1 MPILGI
7 IASSFRSAAGPE
19 GAYDAL
25 ATVTL
30 SATTASITFAGIPSG
45 YKHLQIRFMGRS
57 TDTGG
62 DRIGQK
68 IQFNS
73 DTSSSY
79 ARHQLF
85 GDGSS
90 AAATA
95 TSSTTYIASGL
106 SELTAANAPANTFGV
121 GIIDILDYANTSKY
135 KTVRAL
141 TGQDQ
146 NSTSGRIFLASGL
159 WQSTSAITSIVLA
172 PETGNYVQYT
182 SIALYGI
189 KQETRMPTNTYVALD
204 KVTVGTATP
213 SITFS
218 SIPSGYTDLV
228 MVANFDG
235 SASSYVTLTF
245 NGVSGTSYSRTR
257 LIGNGSSATS
267 DRTANTSG
275 IINLTYNTAGTPV
288 TGIYQIMNYS
298 NTTTYKTVLCRDAAQ
313 PDNVA
318 AHVGMFR
325 GSTGSS
331 TEAITSVTL
340 TKGSGNF
347 TSGSTFSL
355 YGIAAAS
362 VGAKATGGIIYSDS
376 QYYYHVFGSTGTFTP
391 TQSLTCDYL
400 VVAGGGG
407 GGQGGGGG
415 AGGLRCTVG
424 ATGGGGSLESALS
437 LSASTNYTVTVG
449 AGGAGGTGASVDGST
464 GSNSVF
470 STITSNGG
478 GGGGSYGTAGR
489 AGLTG
494 GSGGGS
500 IVQNNTGA
508 TIAGGT
514 GTANQGYAGGSGSD
528 PGSSPNYFGGA
539 GGGGAGAVGGNGT
552 TGTSAGASVAGDGGA
567 GVTTSISGTSV
578 TYAGGGGG
586 FNEGNST
593 GSEGGTGGGGNGR
606 DTTHAASAGTI
617 NSGGGG
623 GGENASSTGGAGG
636 SGIVIVRYAK

>member
-1 MPILGI
+1 M
-7 IASSFRSAAGPE
+7 A
-19 GAYDAL
+19 
-25 ATVTL
+25 
-30 SATTASITFAGIPSG
+30 
-45 YKHLQIRFMGRS
+45 
-57 TDTGG
+57 
-62 DRIGQK
+62 
-68 IQFNS
+68 
-73 DTSSSY
+73 
-79 ARHQLF
+79 
-85 GDGSS
+85 
-90 AAATA
+90 
-95 TSSTTYIASGL
+95 
-106 SELTAANAPANTFGV
+106 
-121 GIIDILDYANTSKY
+121 
-135 KTVRAL
+135 
-141 TGQDQ
+141 
-146 NSTSGRIFLASGL
+146 
-159 WQSTSAITSIVLA
+159 
-172 PETGNYVQYT
+172 
-182 SIALYGI
+182 
-189 KQETRMPTNTYVALD
+189 TNTYVALD
-204 KVTVGTATP
+204 KVTVSGSSTT
-213 SITFS
+213 SVTFS
-218 SIPSGYTDLV
+218 SIPSTYTDLV
-228 MVANFDG
+228 IVASTRDNRPSSVDDG
-235 SASSYVTLTF
+235 LSFRFNSDSGSNYSETF
-245 NGVSGTSYSRTR
+245 IY
-257 LIGNGSSATS
+257 GNGSTSANV
-267 DRTANTSG
+267 RTTNSTFGNVRYIPGSTAATGDLSTT
-275 IINLTYNTAGTPV
+275 IIHL
-288 TGIYQIMNYS
+288 MNYS
-298 NTTTYKTVLCRDAAQ
+298 NTTTYKTLLSRSGSASST
-313 PDNVA
+313 VA
-318 AHVGMFR
+318 ANVNLWRSTSAINQITFYG
-325 GSTGSS
+325 GSPTTGY
-331 TEAITSVTL
+331 V
-340 TKGSGNF
+340 F

-362 VGAKATGGIIYSDS
+362 VGAKATGGIISSDS
-376 QYYYHVFGSTGTFTP
+376 QYYYHTFLSSGTFTP